1 MRIVCYESPSKFQRQ
16 DFQEKLSKFLA
27 TNKLFLVFKT
37 NLNLIIF

>member
-1 MRIVCYESPSKFQRQ
+1 MKVLQNSREQ
-16 DFQEKLSKFLA
+16 DFQEKISEFLA